1 MAVKLVDMNRLE
13 QEQILPG
20 LRARF
25 VHSENMT
32 VAYWNMD
39 AGAVFPLHDHFHE
52 QVVNVVSGKV
62 EISVRGEKIL
72 LDEGCVLVLAPG
84 EPHAVQAV
92 TESFVIDVFHPIRQ
106 DYKRA

>member
-1 MAVKLVDMNRLE
+1 
-13 QEQILPG
+13 
-20 LRARF
+20 
-25 VHSENMT
+25 
-32 VAYWNMD
+32 
-39 AGAVFPLHDHFHE
+39 
-52 QVVNVVSGKV
+52 VVNVVSGKV

-84 EPHAVQAV
+84 EPHAVHAV

>member
-1 MAVKLVDMNRLE
+1 MVMKLVDMNRLE
-13 QEQILPG
+13 KDQILPG

-39 AGAVFPLHDHFHE
+39 AGADFPLHDHTHE
-52 QVVNVVSGKV
+52 QVVNVVSGRV
-62 EISVRGEKIL
+62 EVLVRGEKTV

-84 EPHAVQAV
+84 EPHSVHAVMD
-92 TESFVIDVFHPIRQ
+92 SFVIDVFHPIRQ
-106 DYKRA
+106 DYKRE